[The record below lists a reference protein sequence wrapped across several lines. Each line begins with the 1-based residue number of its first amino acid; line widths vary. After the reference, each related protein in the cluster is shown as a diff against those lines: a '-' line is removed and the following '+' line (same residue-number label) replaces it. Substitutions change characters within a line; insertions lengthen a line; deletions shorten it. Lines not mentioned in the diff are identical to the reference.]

1 MNKTIK
7 VTLKESDVAL
17 LDRQAAEQGV
27 KRAQL
32 IRSKLFA
39 KERKLAPIDYYQL
52 VAAACRVSNLPRS
65 QVEQLVNFLFVRLLA
80 SSPQEASLD

>member
-17 LDRQAAEQGV
+17 LDRQAAERGIN
-27 KRAQL
+27 RAQL
-32 IRSKLFA
+32 IRSKLF
-39 KERKLAPIDYYQL
+39 KQGETFSPSNYYEL
-52 VAAACRVSNLPRS
+52 VSAACRSSNLPRS

-80 SSPQEASLD
+80 PHQEASRG